1 MPSGHIGNLAGM
13 RADQI
18 QARAVAKIVLVA
30 LFWAG
35 VAVLVAIALLHT
47 RTTLQWV
54 AAAVFLA
61 LALDPAV
68 NLVQRAWPG
77 EGKMPRVLGILLVY
91 LAGFAALVFLVLQV
105 FPPIV
110 HDIEGLA
117 HKLPRYVHDFEDW
130 ANNNKQFQDLNSK
143 YQITAKLSQEAATL
157 PSHLSSGASTI
168 GSFTVSISE
177 HLLAALTII
186 ALTFFLLLDGS
197 GMVQR
202 GTGRLPEL
210 QRDRGRRIA
219 ARVAEVVK
227 AYVSVNLLLAIAAGF
242 LTWGFLQAEGFH
254 LAVPL
259 AVLVAFLDLIPLIGL
274 TVGGFSVFAVL
285 MIDGGPGDAIVW
297 LILFLVYQQA
307 QDRVIQPILYK
318 GGALK
323 VTPAVAIVAVIVGA
337 ELAGVLGALLAI
349 PAAASLGVV
358 IDELVLS
365 GPPGGAAEPE
375 PGKELSP
382 ALPERLAAGAGE
394 ALLGSPLLPVLV
406 EELRPDR
413 VRLAQPEP
421 AHQSGDRHED
431 APDRH
436 AELLL
441 SGIEEGEDDAHQPD
455 GADDGL
461 DLIGDLRGHFD
472 PAAQADQQH
481 ARDGRGDDHRVDRP
495 PALLLPVD
503 VLQVEPECEFVE
515 REPRPD
521 PEEHRDD
528 LPPRAVRRDRDGD

>member
-1 MPSGHIGNLAGM
+1 M

-35 VAVLVAIALLHT
+35 VALLLAIALLHT

-91 LAGFAALVFLVLQV
+91 VAGLAAMVFLILQV

-110 HDIEGLA
+110 HDIESLA

-130 ANNNKQFQDLNSK
+130 ANNNQHFQDLNAK
-143 YQITAKLSQEAATL
+143 YHITAKLSQEASTL
-157 PSHLSSGASTI
+157 PSHLSSGASTV
-168 GSFTVSISE
+168 GSFTVSILE
-177 HLLAALTII
+177 HLLAAITII

-210 QRDRGRRIA
+210 QRGRARRIA
-219 ARVAEVVK
+219 SRVAEVVK

-285 MIDGGPGDAIVW
+285 MLDGGPGDAIVW

-307 QDRVIQPILYK
+307 QDRVIQPLLYK

-323 VTPAVAIVAVIVGA
+323 VNPAVAIVAVIVGA
-337 ELAGVLGALLAI
+337 ELAGILGALLAI
-349 PAAASLGVV
+349 PTAASLGVV

-365 GPPGGAAEPE
+365 GPPDGAAEPE
-375 PGKELSP
+375 PGK
-382 ALPERLAAGAGE
+382 
-394 ALLGSPLLPVLV
+394 
-406 EELRPDR
+406 
-413 VRLAQPEP
+413 
-421 AHQSGDRHED
+421 
-431 APDRH
+431 
-436 AELLL
+436 
-441 SGIEEGEDDAHQPD
+441 
-455 GADDGL
+455 
-461 DLIGDLRGHFD
+461 
-472 PAAQADQQH
+472 
-481 ARDGRGDDHRVDRP
+481 
-495 PALLLPVD
+495 
-503 VLQVEPECEFVE
+503 
-515 REPRPD
+515 
-521 PEEHRDD
+521 
-528 LPPRAVRRDRDGD
+528 